1 MIKSSVFRALTS
13 NASSL
18 QASKCKGVKA
28 LSPRTTRRQLH
39 LTPSVKSKAE
49 KNTVDISGQDSFFQS
64 KFLYYEAQIKSL
76 QEKNAHSSPEK
87 LELCL
92 EYLEALLQFTPNK
105 HRGDS
110 DVVNMCFQEIKRA
123 CLSTKYSNDSS
134 YTKWKTAPIFMVLKE
149 VEQKQRFKAIVGQH
163 IAATFNIHKYVQKD
177 CS

>member
-28 LSPRTTRRQLH
+28 LSPRTTRRQLY

-92 EYLEALLQFTPNK
+92 EYLEALLQFTPNQCAIY
-105 HRGDS
+105 RSAFWDA
-110 DVVNMCFQEIKRA
+110 KRKQPKSEKEKEAQPQWHLFVSA
-123 CLSTKYSNDSS
+123 CS
-134 YTKWKTAPIFMVLKE
+134 A
-149 VEQKQRFKAIVGQH
+149 R
-163 IAATFNIHKYVQKD
+163 
-177 CS
+177 